1 MTAQSQLLKT
11 NSRADASGGMAFTLV
26 LTAVAMM
33 PFLSPKGP
41 GNSAPV
47 DMMMALAVG
56 AVVLW
61 AGVSGSTLHLPYA
74 VPMAGLLTVGA
85 TAALFSPAPKLG
97 GIAVM
102 QEIFLLA
109 FCGAVTSLCRS
120 PGVLRAVLRT
130 WSIAA
135 TAWASALVLA
145 VLAGMPALAGV
156 SRAGGG
162 RARQM
167 FDHPNMAGNYFMI
180 SVFVVVASRYP
191 SSGRLRA
198 GSVAVLV
205 TAMVL
210 SGSNAASLSLML
222 GGLAALFL
230 HLHWK
235 VSTAAAATVVAVLVL
250 VGGGTWAVVS
260 GPALTIVQHS
270 ENPYIKYS
278 VGRAS
283 RSAEARQSLFSEQYE
298 LFEKGGLIGL
308 GPAGTRRTLEQE
320 PASAAKESHNDYL
333 ATLVERG
340 PFGAVALLALIAS
353 IAIRL
358 ASIGPHRLLP
368 AFRDAVPNP
377 AALIGAFVAFA
388 FTAITHEVL
397 HYRHLWTLL
406 GVVAAL
412 HLFGRR
418 ADPAPDTEASRA
430 G

>member
-1 MTAQSQLLKT
+1 MTATAEPQLLA
-11 NSRADASGGMAFTLV
+11 ADTRVETSGGMALGLV
-26 LTAVAMM
+26 LAAVAMM
-33 PFLSPKGP
+33 AFLSPKGP

-47 DMMMALAVG
+47 DLVMALAIG

-61 AGVSGSTLHLPYA
+61 AGVSGATLHLPYA
-74 VPMAGLLTVGA
+74 VPMAGFLTVGA

-109 FCGAVTSLCRS
+109 FCAAVTSLCRT
-120 PGVLRAVLRT
+120 PDAMRAVLRT
-130 WSIAA
+130 WCLAA

-145 VLAGMPALAGV
+145 VLVGLPALAGV

-180 SVFVVVASRYP
+180 SVFVILATRYP
-191 SSGRLRA
+191 SSRRA
-198 GSVAVLV
+198 RAAAIAVLV
-205 TAMVL
+205 AAMVL
-210 SGSNAASLSLML
+210 SGSNAASLSLLL
-222 GGLAALFL
+222 GSLVVVFL
-230 HLHWK
+230 TLRWR
-235 VSTAAAATVVAVLVL
+235 VSTAAAATVVVLLLL

-260 GPALTIVQHS
+260 GPAMTIVQES

-283 RSAEARQSLFSEQYE
+283 RSAESRQSLFSDQYR

-340 PFGAVALLALIAS
+340 PFGAVALLTLIGA
-353 IAIRL
+353 IAVRL
-358 ASIGPHRLLP
+358 AGLAPHRLTP
-368 AFRDAVPNP
+368 DFRAVVPNP

-388 FTAITHEVL
+388 FTAVTHEVL
-397 HYRHLWTLL
+397 HYRHMWTLL
-406 GVVAAL
+406 AVVAAL
-412 HLFGRR
+412 HLFGRQ
-418 ADPAPDTEASRA
+418 EAHDRA
-430 G
+430 GDHGR